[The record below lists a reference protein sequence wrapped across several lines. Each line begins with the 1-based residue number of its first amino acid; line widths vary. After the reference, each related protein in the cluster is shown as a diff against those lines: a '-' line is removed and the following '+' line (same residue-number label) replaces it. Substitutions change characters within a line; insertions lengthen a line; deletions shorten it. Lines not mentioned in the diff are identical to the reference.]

1 LINFANGIE
10 DMAEEKNIKH
20 NNLVP
25 IQDEIVLYQS
35 EDGNIK
41 VDVLFQDE
49 TVWLTQEQMAL
60 LFGKA
65 RSTINEHIQNI
76 YQEGELQ
83 ESNSMRKFGNS
94 EFSMKPTNFYN
105 LDVIISVG
113 YRVKS
118 RQGTMFR
125 IWATQR
131 LHDYIIRGY
140 ACSQRDRWLARYQK
154 STSNLHGVDLFFS
167 MSSFSGRLRLLV
179 EGVSPINGD
188 APRIGH

>member
-1 LINFANGIE
+1 MK
-10 DMAEEKNIKH
+10 DNII
-20 NNLVP
+20 P

-35 EDGNIK
+35 EDGNVK

-49 TVWLTQEQMAL
+49 TVWLTQEQMAM

-94 EFSMKPTNFYN
+94 EFSMKPTNYYN

-118 RQGTMFR
+118 RCDKGLSPVTFCPL
-125 IWATQR
+125 
-131 LHDYIIRGY
+131 LH
-140 ACSQRDRWLARYQK
+140 SRDRSKAQ
-154 STSNLHGVDLFFS
+154 T
-167 MSSFSGRLRLLV
+167 
-179 EGVSPINGD
+179 I
-188 APRIGH
+188 

>member
-1 LINFANGIE
+1 
-10 DMAEEKNIKH
+10 MKEEII
-20 NNLVP
+20 P

-49 TVWLTQEQMAL
+49 TVWLTQEQMAQ
-60 LFGKA
+60 LFGKG
-65 RSTINEHIQNI
+65 RTTITEHIGNI
-76 YQEGELQ
+76 FKEGELD
-83 ESNSMRKFGNS
+83 EEKSIRKIGIS
-94 EFSMKPTNFYN
+94 DFSTKPTNFYN

-113 YRVKS
+113 YRVRS

-140 ACSQRDRWLARYQK
+140 AL
-154 STSNLHGVDLFFS
+154 NE
-167 MSSFSGRLRLLV
+167 
-179 EGVSPINGD
+179 EGQVAGTIPKIHVKFAWRGFVL
-188 APRIGH
+188 

>member
-1 LINFANGIE
+1 
-10 DMAEEKNIKH
+10 MAEEKNIKH

-188 APRIGH
+188 TPRIGR

>member
-1 LINFANGIE
+1 MK
-10 DMAEEKNIKH
+10 DNI
-20 NNLVP
+20 VP

-35 EDGNIK
+35 EDGNVK

-49 TVWLTQEQMAL
+49 TVWLTQEQMSM

-94 EFSMKPTNFYN
+94 EFSMKPTNYYN

-118 RQGTMFR
+118 RCDKGLSPVTFCPL
-125 IWATQR
+125 
-131 LHDYIIRGY
+131 LH
-140 ACSQRDRWLARYQK
+140 SRDRSKAQ
-154 STSNLHGVDLFFS
+154 T
-167 MSSFSGRLRLLV
+167 
-179 EGVSPINGD
+179 I
-188 APRIGH
+188 

>member
-1 LINFANGIE
+1 MINFANGIE
-10 DMAEEKNIKH
+10 DMAEEKNIKQD
-20 NNLVP
+20 NLVP

-83 ESNSMRKFGNS
+83 ESNSMRKFG
-94 EFSMKPTNFYN
+94 
-105 LDVIISVG
+105 I
-113 YRVKS
+113 
-118 RQGTMFR
+118 FR
-125 IWATQR
+125 IFYETNEF
-131 LHDYIIRGY
+131 L
-140 ACSQRDRWLARYQK
+140 
-154 STSNLHGVDLFFS
+154 
-167 MSSFSGRLRLLV
+167 
-179 EGVSPINGD
+179 
-188 APRIGH
+188 

>member
-10 DMAEEKNIKH
+10 DMAEEKNIKQD
-20 NNLVP
+20 NLVP

-83 ESNSMRKFGNS
+83 ESNSMRKFG
-94 EFSMKPTNFYN
+94 
-105 LDVIISVG
+105 I
-113 YRVKS
+113 
-118 RQGTMFR
+118 FR
-125 IWATQR
+125 IFYETNEF
-131 LHDYIIRGY
+131 L
-140 ACSQRDRWLARYQK
+140 
-154 STSNLHGVDLFFS
+154 
-167 MSSFSGRLRLLV
+167 
-179 EGVSPINGD
+179 
-188 APRIGH
+188 